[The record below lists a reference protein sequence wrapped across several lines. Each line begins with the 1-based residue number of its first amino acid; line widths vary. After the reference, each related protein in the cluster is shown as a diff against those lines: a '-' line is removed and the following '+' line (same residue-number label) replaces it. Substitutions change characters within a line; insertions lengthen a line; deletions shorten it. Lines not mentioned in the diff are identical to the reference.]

1 MLRAGAGRMLSGMG
15 EQHATIPASR
25 VPNRTGGR
33 PTRAESARR
42 LEHLLEVA
50 TGLFL
55 GRGYGATTIEAV
67 ARASGVAKKTI
78 YRRFGDKAALFGAVL
93 RRLSDRWVDRLGEV
107 AVDGDALTGT
117 LRAFARQVLDGAV
130 SQEGLMLSAMIQ
142 AEARAFPQLARGYYE
157 NGPARIQAALARF
170 LAAQREAGRI
180 AVEDPEVAAEQF
192 LHLALGGVHRRAVLG
207 IGPLPDQAALDR
219 RANFAVRIFLDGC
232 RGDGM
237 MNRG

>member
-1 MLRAGAGRMLSGMG
+1 MLRAGAGRMLSGMV
-15 EQHATIPASR
+15 EQDATISASR
-25 VPNRTGGR
+25 VPTRTGGR

-42 LEHLLEVA
+42 LEHLLDVA

-55 GRGYGATTIEAV
+55 GHGYGATTIEAV

-78 YRRFGDKAALFGAVL
+78 YRRFGDKTALFGAVL
-93 RRLSDRWVDRLGEV
+93 RRLSDRWLDRLGEV
-107 AVDGDALTGT
+107 VVDGDALPGT

-142 AEARAFPQLARGYYE
+142 AEARAFPQLAQGYYE

-180 AVEDPEVAAEQF
+180 AVDDPEVAAEQF

-207 IGPLPDQAALDR
+207 IGPLPDRAALDR
-219 RANFAVRIFLDGC
+219 RADFAVRVFLDGC
-232 RGDGM
+232 RADVKVT
-237 MNRG
+237 